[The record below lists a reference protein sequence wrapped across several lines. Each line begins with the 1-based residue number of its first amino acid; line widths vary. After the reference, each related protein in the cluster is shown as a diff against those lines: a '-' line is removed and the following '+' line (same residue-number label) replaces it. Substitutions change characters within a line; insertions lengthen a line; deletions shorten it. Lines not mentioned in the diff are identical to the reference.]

1 MNEDLGSSQ
10 SPVPLE
16 ATLGGNASSVAIP
29 TALAPLYTAV
39 EILSAALSIVGNF
52 FVVFLFVRDR
62 SLRTVKNYYAI
73 SLATADLLVGLAG
86 VPSAL
91 AVSVGLPKDFH
102 ACLATTSLLLILCT
116 GSIMSLVAVTVDR
129 FWAIARPL
137 SYPSVMT
144 PFRAR
149 VVISVAWF
157 LSIVV
162 GLLPIFGWNR
172 GAPTQPGCFFTKVTD
187 PRYLVFLYFGT
198 IVSPSVFMGLLY
210 AIIYRTVKLQASL
223 CTFQTPNKFG
233 ITDQLSVLFGSVGE
247 VPFPPKKTQIPPTK
261 NQH

>member
-1 MNEDLGSSQ
+1 MTEAAGSQTLAPAEDPG
-10 SPVPLE
+10 
-16 ATLGGNASSVAIP
+16 GNGNGNASSVTIP
-29 TALAPLYTAV
+29 TDLAPLYASV
-39 EILSAALSIVGNF
+39 EILSAVLSIVGNF
-52 FVVFLFVRDR
+52 FVVLLFVRDR

-116 GSIMSLVAVTVDR
+116 GSIVSLVAVTVDR
-129 FWAIARPL
+129 FWAIVMPL
-137 SYPSVMT
+137 SYPAVMT
-144 PFRAR
+144 PFAAR
-149 VVISVAWF
+149 TVISAAWF
-157 LSIVV
+157 LATVV

-223 CTFQTPNKFG
+223 WTFQTPNCCIFMRP
-233 ITDQLSVLFGSVGE
+233 DSRL
-247 VPFPPKKTQIPPTK
+247 IPELRI
-261 NQH
+261 